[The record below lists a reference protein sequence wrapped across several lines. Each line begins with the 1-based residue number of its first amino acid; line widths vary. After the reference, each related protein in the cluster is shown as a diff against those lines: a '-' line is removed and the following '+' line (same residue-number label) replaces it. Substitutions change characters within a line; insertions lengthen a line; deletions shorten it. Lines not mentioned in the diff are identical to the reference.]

1 MAIDG
6 GLWAW
11 LGPKCKTMEGL
22 HIERIEN
29 SIGAGR
35 PDVNGCFKGSGFDI
49 ELKRGWDE
57 KTSDKIKVKF
67 QKAQPGWLKK
77 RWKVGGNAWVLI
89 KVGMGAKMRLYLIRG
104 CDIGATTLVG
114 DDLVWNT
121 NERHLSDI
129 SVIRPDASADEV
141 IKASAG
147 FSF

>member
-11 LGPKCKTMEGL
+11 MGPKCKTIEGL
-22 HIERIEN
+22 HIERVEN
-29 SIGAGR
+29 SIGTGR

-49 ELKRGWDE
+49 ELKRGWEE
-57 KTSDKIKVKF
+57 KTSDKIKIKF
-67 QKAQPGWLKK
+67 QKSQPGWLRK

-89 KVGMGAKMRLYLIRG
+89 KVAMGAKMRLYLIRG
-104 CDIGATTLVG
+104 CDIGATTVVG

-121 NERHLSDI
+121 NERHLADI
-129 SVIRPDASADEV
+129 SVIRTDADAEEI